1 MKTRRLLIG
10 GAIVLIA
17 VAVFVFVVV
26 RMRPSPCVR
35 QAASG
40 SSTAREAAPLT
51 WNFAVPVLMYH
62 RICDLTPRDARSPLM
77 CDLTVPPAAFDE
89 QVRYLAENHFA
100 ILSVKDVE
108 TALLGQRPLP
118 ERAVA
123 ITMDDGYADNFE
135 CALPIL
141 RRYSASATIF
151 LVTAAVGSAKHLTW
165 EQVLIM
171 NRRQVGFESHTVHHY
186 DLTTL
191 ATGQLMFEL
200 GASKQIIEEELGN
213 PVTQVAYPSGMY
225 NDAVI
230 AAARTTGYHAGWKK
244 GGGPVTP
251 GDDPYLLPRVRVHG
265 RTTMEDFKR
274 KVWSGI
280 YAIRQRQGGRG
291 P

>member
-10 GAIVLIA
+10 GTITVVVLIVLASLLMRVRPSHHPRA
-17 VAVFVFVVV
+17 VAP
-26 RMRPSPCVR
+26 RSS
-35 QAASG
+35 AASLG
-40 SSTAREAAPLT
+40 APLT
-51 WNFAVPVLMYH
+51 SNFAVPVLMYH
-62 RICDLTPRDARSPLM
+62 RICDLTPSEARSPLM
-77 CDLTVPPAAFDE
+77 RDLTVPPAAFDE

-100 ILSVKDVE
+100 ILSVTDLE

-151 LVTAAVGSAKHLTW
+151 LVTAAVGSANHLTW
-165 EQVLIM
+165 NQVLTM
-171 NRRQVGFESHTVHHY
+171 TRRDVAFESHTVHHY

-191 ATGQLMFEL
+191 PANQLMFEL
-200 GASKQIIEEELGN
+200 QNSKQVIEEALGS

-225 NDAVI
+225 NDAIV
-230 AAARTTGYHAGWKK
+230 AAAQATGYHAGWKK

-251 GDDPYLLPRVRVHG
+251 ADDPYLLPRVRVHG

-280 YAIRQRQGGRG
+280 YAIRQRQDRHGR
-291 P
+291 